1 MMGLWNSD
9 NPSLGQKARQ
19 LRSRFNKKKADKLRE
34 WLEEL
39 VKLVE
44 RELLLEASMGKEGLH
59 FSINKFVYELEPLSE
74 TIDGVS
80 RCYEISQNDKT
91 VLLSE
96 LKRFY
101 SDKSKYEDLRV
112 EIDSWGTSLILKW

>member
-19 LRSRFNKKKADKLRE
+19 LRSRFNKKKADKMRE

-44 RELLLEASMGKEGLH
+44 RELLLEASMGKEGLR

-96 LKRFY
+96 LKRVY